1 MPTAIKRK
9 RTAQA
14 ATAVGIV
21 GRINAAPASPSP
33 EPADDDESEA
43 HEAAPQAARPSLLG
57 AVRDAIG
64 PEHKRPRRGDTDLE
78 RFEAGMADLA

>member
-1 MPTAIKRK
+1 MPQAVKRK
-9 RTAQA
+9 RTTQA

-21 GRINAAPASPSP
+21 GRVNAAPASPSP
-33 EPADDDESEA
+33 EPDEED
-43 HEAAPQAARPSLLG
+43 EAAEAVPQAARPSLLG

-64 PEHKRPRRGDTDLE
+64 PERKRPKRGDDDLA